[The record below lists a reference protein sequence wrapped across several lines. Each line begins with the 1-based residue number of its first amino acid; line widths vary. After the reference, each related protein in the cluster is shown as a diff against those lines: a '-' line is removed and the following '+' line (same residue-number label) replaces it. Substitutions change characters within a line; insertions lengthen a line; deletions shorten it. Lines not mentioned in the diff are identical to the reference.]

1 MSAVTEFDVGPL
13 TWVKGEIDA
22 ALERADQ
29 SLQQYLGGDRS
40 DLSQIKFGRTH
51 LHQVHGALAIVG
63 LDGVTQFTEA
73 LEAFLADLESGKRPA
88 DDAAVDLVRRS
99 LQAIRHYLDDLLNGE
114 PNQPLRLWDLYQSVQ
129 QARGLERVNPTDLFF
144 PDLAVR
150 PPRRQAAA
158 LPPAELN
165 KRLRAERSRFQR
177 GLLAWLRGDRAG
189 LALMRDAITAIEA
202 TQDLPAARSFWW
214 VAQGFIT
221 ALAEGAVTGENDIK
235 QLCARI
241 DLQIRRLIEGSR
253 NFAER
258 LMRDALYHVAVA
270 DSQDGVVSGL
280 KQSFALGD
288 LLPAVDGDGVIHA
301 TPAQELV
308 LRRLREHIAAAEEAW
323 GKFCAGT
330 GSALPTFREQVGH
343 LAQGAEQ
350 LGQHDFHRLCKALLG
365 TANWLVEKPARHSEV
380 MGMELA
386 TGILLA
392 ANAQE
397 NFEHLGQD
405 FAHQVDVMVAR
416 LHACVSGQPAE
427 TGAEVPGLDEM
438 SRRAQERLLNS
449 QVAKE
454 IQTNLVQIEQVL
466 DAFFRDVSRRGD
478 LAGLDMPLKQVTG
491 ALTILGQDAA
501 VATLAD
507 CSARIACFSAPDYE
521 PVEADFEAV
530 ASQLSALGFFV
541 EALPRE
547 LAKGSADFSAFSR
560 GLGPQ
565 GNREEEEV
573 EEVVEAAAPSVEQE
587 LEKQKKETQAL
598 MEALKEQ
605 PADANLR
612 QELKQN
618 LESLQKDADLVADK
632 ALGQQ
637 AKAALSALE
646 AAPHLDAAAP
656 ALDAALAEI
665 KPQVAAAPAPSAETI
680 KLTQA
685 SEDELDAELLS
696 IFLEEAQEVLG
707 TIGSH
712 IGLLREQP
720 HNVDF
725 LTTIRRSFHTL
736 KGSGRM
742 VGLKDLG
749 ETAWAIEQ
757 VLNLWLRQ
765 EYDVSPELF
774 ALIEEAHV
782 LFSAWVRYLETREG
796 GAPDPAALVTKAD
809 TMRGAETPPAPVA
822 EAAPASA
829 LPELSLEESTP
840 FADLGLEV
848 DLDGASVDL
857 TPPAMEVTPV
867 IASDMRDF
875 MTEAEVPA
883 VQETDA
889 ATALEAVPE
898 IEELTLPELE
908 EAPVAATADVDLA
921 LEELPA
927 LEEVTPAALD
937 FDFDLGDAA
946 PAPAAPEAASAMAE
960 ARPEAGLEAAAPSL
974 DEEHELSGDLETL
987 ELPPLDDLGELEMP
1001 AAVEPLPEV
1010 AAADEPIALTELP
1023 AEPAVAAAP
1032 ESSPLSLESEPAL
1045 DIAFDGEVE
1054 AAPETVPDMAQEI
1067 ELTPPAPAAQ
1077 DILPELE
1084 AEEAPPPPRPTL
1096 KVSSTLYQIFMEEA
1110 QGHLEAL
1117 QRQFGLLETD
1127 PEMPTA
1133 EPFTRA
1139 AHTLGSIAGTIGLDA
1154 INRLG
1159 RALEHALLRRDQ
1171 SAHPASLEALEIIR
1185 LAISSLEEMV
1195 ASVAAQ
1201 QPPEPASHLA
1211 DALDTLFPAALN
1223 DNGDGNEVPAVVSAG
1238 APATAPAAPPVPVQL
1253 KDDLDE
1259 QLLPI
1264 FLEEAQ
1270 ELTQSITEQLRLW
1283 HDDPHDADVARAL
1296 ARLLHTLKGSARM
1309 AGAMNLGELTHTLE
1323 TRVEQAHKAGAA
1335 EAALI
1340 EEIQIAF
1347 DAIAQIVE
1355 RLASGDT
1362 LDTPLPVE
1370 LLALPETA
1378 EADLAPAMPET
1389 QAAPASA
1396 EMPAAVAQPERP
1408 AAEAPAT
1415 VQVAAAEPEVDA
1427 AAASRATLR
1436 VRSDLMDRLVNEA
1449 GELSIARARIEG
1461 EMRSLKDSLLDL
1473 TENVIRLRRQLRE
1486 VEIQAETQIQA
1497 RTAEAEVAHAGFD
1510 PLEFDRFTRFQELT
1524 RMMAES
1530 VNDVATVQQNLLKN
1544 LDEANAAI
1552 IAQARLNRELQ
1563 QSLMSVRMV
1572 PFSSQTERLHRIVRQ
1587 TAKEVGKRA
1596 NLEIVGGQV
1605 ELDRGVLDKMVA
1617 PLEHMLRNSVAHG
1630 LESREG
1636 RLAAGKEEIGEI
1648 ELKVAQEGNEI
1659 IITMADDGAGLDLQ
1673 RIRAKAESQG
1683 LLAAGEEADDARLAD
1698 LIFAP
1703 GFSTAGE
1710 VSQIA
1715 GRGVGMDVVRT
1726 EVTNLGGRLEMQSVA
1741 GKGLTFRIYLPLTL
1755 AVTQALIVRVGNR
1768 RYAIP
1773 SAMIAQVQEVK
1784 EQVLAGIRETGQV
1797 EWLGNRYPYHFLPHL
1812 LGEPQALPEARRL
1825 SWVLLLRSGTQ
1836 RAAIQVDELFGNQEI
1851 VVKNVGPQ
1859 LARVIGIAGATVLG
1873 DGQVLLI
1880 LNPVAL
1886 AARSEASVAVHTPA
1900 APLES
1905 VPVEETPA
1913 QTLPT
1918 VMVVDDSLTVRKITS
1933 RLLSREGYHVL
1944 TAKDGVDGLEQ
1955 LIDTM
1960 PDVLLVDIEMPRMD
1974 GFDFTR
1980 NVRADERLKHLPI
1993 IMITSRT
2000 ADKHRNYAFEI
2011 GVNHYLGKPYQED
2024 ELLALVQ
2031 EYTKRKRVH

>member
-114 PNQPLRLWDLYQSVQ
+114 PNQPLRLWELYQSVQ

-221 ALAEGAVTGENDIK
+221 ALAEGTVTGENDIK

-350 LGQHDFHRLCKALLG
+350 LGQHDFYRLCKALLG

-507 CSARIACFSAPDYE
+507 CSARIARFSAPDYE

-573 EEVVEAAAPSVEQE
+573 EEIVEAAAPSVEQE

-685 SEDELDAELLS
+685 SEEELDAELLS

-774 ALIEEAHV
+774 ALIEESHV

-796 GAPDPAALVTKAD
+796 GAPDPTALVTKAD
-809 TMRGAETPPAPVA
+809 AMRGAETPPAPVA

-829 LPELSLEESTP
+829 LPELALEETTP
-840 FADLGLEV
+840 FADLGLDV
-848 DLDGASVDL
+848 DLDATSVDL
-857 TPPAMEVTPV
+857 TPPAMEVMPV

-875 MTEAEVPA
+875 MSEAETPA
-883 VQETDA
+883 VQESAVA
-889 ATALEAVPE
+889 AEVEPE

-908 EAPVAATADVDLA
+908 ETPAVDLA

-927 LEEVTPAALD
+927 LGEVAPEALD

-946 PAPAAPEAASAMAE
+946 PAPAVAEALPAAAPEAAISAAGDE
-960 ARPEAGLEAAAPSL
+960 AI
-974 DEEHELSGDLETL
+974 LSGELETL
-987 ELPPLDDLGELEMP
+987 ELPPLDGLGDLEATDAS
-1001 AAVEPLPEV
+1001 AAQALPEDSLP
-1010 AAADEPIALTELP
+1010 DEAITLTELP
-1023 AEPAVAAAP
+1023 AAADAEPFPAENEPAP
-1032 ESSPLSLESEPAL
+1032 
-1045 DIAFDGEVE
+1045 DTAFDIELE
-1054 AAPETVPDMAQEI
+1054 AQPEPLPEAAQEI
-1067 ELTPPAPAAQ
+1067 ELTPPAPLVQ
-1077 DILPELE
+1077 DDLLESE
-1084 AEEAPPPPRPTL
+1084 AEAAPPPRPTL

-1195 ASVAAQ
+1195 GSVAAQ

-1223 DNGDGNEVPAVVSAG
+1223 DNGDGHEVPAVVSAG
-1238 APATAPAAPPVPVQL
+1238 APAAAPAAPPAPVQL
-1253 KDDLDE
+1253 KDELDE

-1270 ELTQSITEQLRLW
+1270 ELTQGITEQLRLW
-1283 HDDPHDADVARAL
+1283 HDDPHNADVARAL

-1335 EAALI
+1335 EAILI

-1378 EADLAPAMPET
+1378 EADLAPAMPEA

-1396 EMPAAVAQPERP
+1396 EVPAATAQPERP
-1408 AAEAPAT
+1408 AAEVPAT

-1630 LESREG
+1630 LENREG

-1673 RIRAKAESQG
+1673 RIRAKGESLG
-1683 LLAAGEEADDARLAD
+1683 LLAAGEAADDARLAD

-1900 APLES
+1900 VSLES
-1905 VPVEETPA
+1905 VPVEEAPA

>member
-22 ALERADQ
+22 ALDRADQ
-29 SLQQYLGGDRS
+29 ALLQYLGGDRA

-73 LEAFLADLESGKRPA
+73 LEAYLAELETGKSPA
-88 DDAAVDLVRRS
+88 SDAAVELVRRS

-114 PNQPLRLWDLYQSVQ
+114 PNQPLRLWELYRDVQ

-144 PDLAVR
+144 PDLGVR
-150 PPRRQAAA
+150 PPRRNPVA

-165 KRLRAERSRFQR
+165 KRLRSERSRFQK
-177 GLLAWLRGDRAG
+177 GLLLWLRGDRAG

-214 VAQGFIT
+214 VAQGFIS
-221 ALAEGAVTGENDIK
+221 ALAEGAVKSEADVK

-270 DSQDGVVSGL
+270 DTQDGVVSGL
-280 KQSFALGD
+280 KQSFALGE
-288 LLPAVDGDGVIHA
+288 LLPTGSESGHA
-301 TPAQELV
+301 SPAQEQV
-308 LRRLREHIAAAEEAW
+308 LRRLREPLSAAEEAW
-323 GKFCAGT
+323 GKFCAG
-330 GSALPTFREQVGH
+330 SAPALTVFREQVGH

-350 LGQHDFHRLCKALLG
+350 LGHADFHRLCRAILG
-365 TANWLVEKPARHSEV
+365 TANWLQEKPGRHSEALS
-380 MGMELA
+380 MELA

-392 ANAQE
+392 SNAQE
-397 NFEHLGQD
+397 NFAHLGQD
-405 FAHQVDVMVAR
+405 FAHQVDVMVER
-416 LHACVSGQPAE
+416 LHSCVTGTPPT

-454 IQTNLVQIEQVL
+454 IQSSLMQIEQVL
-466 DAFFRDVSRRGD
+466 DAFFRDASRRGD
-478 LAGLDMPLKQVTG
+478 LTSLDTPLKQITG
-491 ALTILGQDAA
+491 ALMMLGQEAA
-501 VATLAD
+501 VDTLRQ
-507 CSARIACFSAPDYE
+507 CSSKIAEFSAADYE
-521 PVEADFEAV
+521 PQDGDFEAV

-547 LAKGSADFSAFSR
+547 MAKGHVDFAEFTR

-565 GNREEEEV
+565 VVEPEEEFVEV
-573 EEVVEAAAPSVEQE
+573 PEAPAPSVEQE

-605 PADANLR
+605 PADENLR

-646 AAPHLDAAAP
+646 AAPSLETAAP
-656 ALDAALAEI
+656 DLDAALAGI
-665 KPQVAAAPAPSAETI
+665 KPQVAAAPTPSEETL

-685 SEDELDAELLS
+685 SEEELDAELLA

-707 TIGSH
+707 TIDSH

-720 HNVDF
+720 NNVDF

-749 ETAWAIEQ
+749 ETAWALEQ

-765 EYDVSPELF
+765 EYGVSPEVF
-774 ALIEEAHV
+774 ALIESAHQV
-782 LFSAWVRYLETREG
+782 FGDWVRYLETREG
-796 GAPDPAALVTKAD
+796 CAPDPSALVAQAD
-809 TMRGAETPPAPVA
+809 ALRGVEPAEPVAETPAAEPVLAPEPLLDESPLTFA
-822 EAAPASA
+822 FD
-829 LPELSLEESTP
+829 LPDEPLE
-840 FADLGLEV
+840 
-848 DLDGASVDL
+848 L
-857 TPPAMEVTPV
+857 TPPPVEVTPV
-867 IASDMRDF
+867 ITSDVLNLATALTAP
-875 MTEAEVPA
+875 TEVEGGVEVPA
-883 VQETDA
+883 ITDTQEVQPLVEA
-889 ATALEAVPE
+889 AMALELPLPETAPEMLSEAGPESPLLEEVP
-898 IEELTLPELE
+898 ITLPES
-908 EAPVAATADVDLA
+908 ADG
-921 LEELPA
+921 
-927 LEEVTPAALD
+927 LD
-937 FDFDLGDAA
+937 FDFDLGEEAVA
-946 PAPAAPEAASAMAE
+946 ELPAASAPLVEEVPAILPEEPLASLSAE
-960 ARPEAGLEAAAPSL
+960 DADTQPMEPVLPDAPLVELEVADLPSMPDLPASELAVDTDFPDDLEFSL
-974 DEEHELSGDLETL
+974 DDEISLGD
-987 ELPPLDDLGELEMP
+987 PV
-1001 AAVEPLPEV
+1001 AVEAPV
-1010 AAADEPIALTELP
+1010 SS
-1023 AEPAVAAAP
+1023 AAP
-1032 ESSPLSLESEPAL
+1032 ESKLTLTVSP
-1045 DIAFDGEVE
+1045 
-1054 AAPETVPDMAQEI
+1054 
-1067 ELTPPAPAAQ
+1067 
-1077 DILPELE
+1077 
-1084 AEEAPPPPRPTL
+1084 
-1096 KVSSTLYQIFMEEA
+1096 TLYQIFLEEA
-1110 QGHLEAL
+1110 QGHLQTL
-1117 QRQFGLLETD
+1117 QRQFGLLETEPD
-1127 PEMPTA
+1127 MPTS

-1139 AHTLGSIAGTIGLDA
+1139 AHTMGSIAGTIGLMA
-1154 INRLG
+1154 VNRLG
-1159 RALEHALLRRDQ
+1159 RALEHALLRRDA
-1171 SAHPASLEALEIIR
+1171 SANPASLEALEIIR

-1195 ASVAAQ
+1195 ESVAAQ
-1201 QPPEPASHLA
+1201 RPPEPASHLA
-1211 DALDTLFPAALN
+1211 DALDTLYPAAVA
-1223 DNGDGNEVPAVVSAG
+1223 DQGDAHEVPAVMSA
-1238 APATAPAAPPVPVQL
+1238 AAPVAPTPPPAPIHL
-1253 KDDLDE
+1253 KDELDE

-1270 ELTQSITEQLRLW
+1270 ELTQSITENLRYW
-1283 HDDPHDADVARAL
+1283 QADPHNADVARVL

-1335 EAALI
+1335 EGQMI
-1340 EEIQIAF
+1340 EEIQGAF
-1347 DAIAQIVE
+1347 DAVAQIVE

-1362 LDTPLPVE
+1362 LDTPLPAE
-1370 LLALPETA
+1370 LLALPESTEVADSAVPVPA
-1378 EADLAPAMPET
+1378 EAPSAPAAASE
-1389 QAAPASA
+1389 APASPFVERRRRAGDA
-1396 EMPAAVAQPERP
+1396 E
-1408 AAEAPAT
+1408 T
-1415 VQVAAAEPEVDA
+1415 EPEAGGA
-1427 AAASRATLR
+1427 AKALLR
-1436 VRSDLMDRLVNEA
+1436 VRADLMDRLVNEA
-1449 GELSIARARIEG
+1449 GELSIGRSRIEG

-1486 VEIQAETQIQA
+1486 IEIQAETQIQA
-1497 RTAEAEVAHAGFD
+1497 GTAEAEEKHAGFD

-1544 LDEANAAI
+1544 LDAANAAL

-1572 PFSSQTERLHRIVRQ
+1572 PFNSQTERLHRIVRQ
-1587 TAKEVGKRA
+1587 TAKEVDKRA

-1605 ELDRGVLDKMVA
+1605 ELDRGVLDKMIA

-1630 LESREG
+1630 LEGRQA
-1636 RLAAGKEEIGEI
+1636 RLAAGKQEIGEI

-1659 IITMADDGAGLDLQ
+1659 IITLADDGAGLNLA
-1673 RIRAKAESQG
+1673 RIRAKAEAQG
-1683 LLAAGEEADDARLAD
+1683 LIAPNEVVDDAHLAD

-1726 EVTNLGGRLEMQSVA
+1726 EVSNLGGRLEMQSVA
-1741 GKGLTFRIYLPLTL
+1741 GKGITFRVYLPLTL

-1773 SAMIAQVQEVK
+1773 SAMIEQVQEVK
-1784 EQVLAGIRETGQV
+1784 EQVLAGIRDSGQV

-1812 LGEPQALPEARRL
+1812 LGDAQALPEARRL

-1836 RAAIQVDELFGNQEI
+1836 RTSIQVDELFGNQEI

-1859 LARVIGIAGATVLG
+1859 LARVVGIAGATVLG

-1886 AARSEASVAVHTPA
+1886 AARSEGNLAVRLASGEAAAVQPEEAPA
-1900 APLES
+1900 VS
-1905 VPVEETPA
+1905 
-1913 QTLPT
+1913 LPT

-1933 RLLSREGYHVL
+1933 RLLAREGYHVL

-1955 LIDTM
+1955 LIDTL

-1980 NVRADERLKHLPI
+1980 NVRADERLKHIPI
-1993 IMITSRT
+1993 VMITSRT

-2024 ELLALVQ
+2024 ELLALVEQ
-2031 EYTKRKRVH
+2031 YTRKKRMH

>member
-1 MSAVTEFDVGPL
+1 MVAPGI
-13 TWVKGEIDA
+13 KG
-22 ALERADQ
+22 
-29 SLQQYLGGDRS
+29 
-40 DLSQIKFGRTH
+40 F
-51 LHQVHGALAIVG
+51 V
-63 LDGVTQFTEA
+63 
-73 LEAFLADLESGKRPA
+73 P
-88 DDAAVDLVRRS
+88 
-99 LQAIRHYLDDLLNGE
+99 
-114 PNQPLRLWDLYQSVQ
+114 
-129 QARGLERVNPTDLFF
+129 
-144 PDLAVR
+144 
-150 PPRRQAAA
+150 
-158 LPPAELN
+158 ELN

-427 TGAEVPGLDEM
+427 TGTEVPGLDEM

-507 CSARIACFSAPDYE
+507 CSARIARFSAPDYE

-646 AAPHLDAAAP
+646 AAPHLDATAP

-685 SEDELDAELLS
+685 SEEELDAELLS

-749 ETAWAIEQ
+749 ETAWAVEQ

-774 ALIEEAHV
+774 ALIEESHV

-796 GAPDPAALVTKAD
+796 GAPDPTALVTKAD
-809 TMRGAETPPAPVA
+809 AMRGAETPPAPVA

-829 LPELSLEESTP
+829 LPELSLEETTP
-840 FADLGLEV
+840 FADLGLDV
-848 DLDGASVDL
+848 DLDATSVDL
-857 TPPAMEVTPV
+857 TPPAMEVMPV
-867 IASDMRDF
+867 IASDMREF
-875 MTEAEVPA
+875 MTEAETPA
-883 VQETDA
+883 VQEPAFA
-889 ATALEAVPE
+889 AEAEPE

-908 EAPVAATADVDLA
+908 ETPADLA

-927 LEEVTPAALD
+927 LGEVVPEVLD

-946 PAPAAPEAASAMAE
+946 PAPEAAASATGDE
-960 ARPEAGLEAAAPSL
+960 AI
-974 DEEHELSGDLETL
+974 LSGELETL
-987 ELPPLDDLGELEMP
+987 ELPPLDDLGDLEAPVAP
-1001 AAVEPLPEV
+1001 AAQALPENSV
-1010 AAADEPIALTELP
+1010 ADEAITLTELP
-1023 AEPAVAAAP
+1023 AALDAEPLPA
-1032 ESSPLSLESEPAL
+1032 ESEPAP
-1045 DIAFDGEVE
+1045 DTAFDIELDELE
-1054 AAPETVPDMAQEI
+1054 AQPEPLPDAAQEI
-1067 ELTPPAPAAQ
+1067 ELTPPVQ
-1077 DILPELE
+1077 DDLLESE
-1084 AEEAPPPPRPTL
+1084 AETAPPPRPTL

-1110 QGHLEAL
+1110 QGHLEVL

-1223 DNGDGNEVPAVVSAG
+1223 DNGDGHEVPAVVSAG
-1238 APATAPAAPPVPVQL
+1238 APAAAPAAPPAPVQL
-1253 KDDLDE
+1253 KDELDE

-1270 ELTQSITEQLRLW
+1270 ELTQGITEQLRLW
-1283 HDDPHDADVARAL
+1283 HDDPHNADVARAL

-1335 EAALI
+1335 EATLI

-1378 EADLAPAMPET
+1378 EADLAPAMPEA

-1396 EMPAAVAQPERP
+1396 EVPVAVAQLERP

-1415 VQVAAAEPEVDA
+1415 VQVAATEPEVDA

-1630 LESREG
+1630 LEAREG

-1900 APLES
+1900 ASLES

>member
-114 PNQPLRLWDLYQSVQ
+114 PNQPLRLWELYQSVQ

-507 CSARIACFSAPDYE
+507 CSARIARFSAPDYE

-632 ALGQQ
+632 TLGQQ

-685 SEDELDAELLS
+685 SEEELDAELLS

-774 ALIEEAHV
+774 ALIEESHV

-796 GAPDPAALVTKAD
+796 GAPDPTALVTKAD
-809 TMRGAETPPAPVA
+809 AMRGAETPPAPVP

-829 LPELSLEESTP
+829 LPELSLEETTP
-840 FADLGLEV
+840 FADLGLDV
-848 DLDGASVDL
+848 DLDATSVDL
-857 TPPAMEVTPV
+857 TPPAMEVMPV
-867 IASDMRDF
+867 IASDMREF
-875 MTEAEVPA
+875 MTEAETPA
-883 VQETDA
+883 VQESAA
-889 ATALEAVPE
+889 ATDEVAETAPE

-908 EAPVAATADVDLA
+908 ETPAVDLA

-927 LEEVTPAALD
+927 LGEVAPEALD
-937 FDFDLGDAA
+937 FNFDLGDAA
-946 PAPAAPEAASAMAE
+946 PAPAAVEILPAAAPEAAIPAAGDE
-960 ARPEAGLEAAAPSL
+960 AI
-974 DEEHELSGDLETL
+974 LSGELETL
-987 ELPPLDDLGELEMP
+987 ELPPLDDLGDLE
-1001 AAVEPLPEV
+1001 
-1010 AAADEPIALTELP
+1010 AADASAAQALPDDSLPDEAITLTELP
-1023 AEPAVAAAP
+1023 ATADAEPFTA
-1032 ESSPLSLESEPAL
+1032 ESEPAP
-1045 DIAFDGEVE
+1045 DTAFDIELE
-1054 AAPETVPDMAQEI
+1054 AQPEPLPEAAQEI
-1067 ELTPPAPAAQ
+1067 ELTPPAPLVQ
-1077 DILPELE
+1077 DGLLESE
-1084 AEEAPPPPRPTL
+1084 AEAVPPPRPTL

-1223 DNGDGNEVPAVVSAG
+1223 DNGDGHEVPAVVSAG
-1238 APATAPAAPPVPVQL
+1238 APAAAPAAPPAPVQL
-1253 KDDLDE
+1253 KDELDE

-1270 ELTQSITEQLRLW
+1270 ELTQGITEQLRLW
-1283 HDDPHDADVARAL
+1283 HDDPHNADVARAL

-1335 EAALI
+1335 EATLI

-1378 EADLAPAMPET
+1378 EADLAPAMPEA

-1396 EMPAAVAQPERP
+1396 EVPAAVAQPERP
-1408 AAEAPAT
+1408 AAEVPAT
-1415 VQVAAAEPEVDA
+1415 VQVAAAEPEVD

-1673 RIRAKAESQG
+1673 RIRAKGESLG
-1683 LLAAGEEADDARLAD
+1683 LLAAGEAADDARLAD

-1900 APLES
+1900 ASLES

>member
-507 CSARIACFSAPDYE
+507 CSARIARFSAPDYE

-573 EEVVEAAAPSVEQE
+573 EEIVEAAAPSVEQE

-685 SEDELDAELLS
+685 SEEELDAELLS

-774 ALIEEAHV
+774 ALIEESHV

-796 GAPDPAALVTKAD
+796 GAPDPTALVTKAD
-809 TMRGAETPPAPVA
+809 AMRGAETPPAPVA

-829 LPELSLEESTP
+829 LPELSLEETTP
-840 FADLGLEV
+840 FADLGLDV
-848 DLDGASVDL
+848 DLDATSVDL
-857 TPPAMEVTPV
+857 TPPAMEVMPV
-867 IASDMRDF
+867 IASDMREF
-875 MTEAEVPA
+875 MSEAETPA
-883 VQETDA
+883 VQESAAVTDEVTE
-889 ATALEAVPE
+889 TAPE

-908 EAPVAATADVDLA
+908 ETPAVDLA

-927 LEEVTPAALD
+927 LGEVAPEALD

-946 PAPAAPEAASAMAE
+946 PAPAVAE
-960 ARPEAGLEAAAPSL
+960 ALPATTLEAAVSAAG
-974 DEEHELSGDLETL
+974 DEAILSGELETL
-987 ELPPLDDLGELEMP
+987 ELPPLDGLGDLEATDAS
-1001 AAVEPLPEV
+1001 AAQALPEDSLP
-1010 AAADEPIALTELP
+1010 DEAITLTELP
-1023 AEPAVAAAP
+1023 AAADAEPFPAENEPAP
-1032 ESSPLSLESEPAL
+1032 
-1045 DIAFDGEVE
+1045 DTAFDIELE
-1054 AAPETVPDMAQEI
+1054 AQPEPLPEAAQEI
-1067 ELTPPAPAAQ
+1067 ELTPPAPLVQ
-1077 DILPELE
+1077 DDLLESE
-1084 AEEAPPPPRPTL
+1084 AEAAPPPRPTL

-1223 DNGDGNEVPAVVSAG
+1223 DNGDGHEVPAVVSAG
-1238 APATAPAAPPVPVQL
+1238 APAAAPAAPPAPVQL
-1253 KDDLDE
+1253 KDELDE

-1270 ELTQSITEQLRLW
+1270 ELTQGITEQLRLW
-1283 HDDPHDADVARAL
+1283 HDDPHNADVARAL

-1323 TRVEQAHKAGAA
+1323 TRVEQAHKAGVA
-1335 EAALI
+1335 EATLI

-1378 EADLAPAMPET
+1378 EADLAPAMPEA

-1396 EMPAAVAQPERP
+1396 EVPAATAQPERP
-1408 AAEAPAT
+1408 AAEVPAT
-1415 VQVAAAEPEVDA
+1415 LQVAAAEPEVDA

-1630 LESREG
+1630 LESRED

-1673 RIRAKAESQG
+1673 RIRAKGESMG
-1683 LLAAGEEADDARLAD
+1683 LLAAGEAADDARLAD

-1797 EWLGNRYPYHFLPHL
+1797 EWLGNHYPYHFLPHL

-1900 APLES
+1900 ASLDS
-1905 VPVEETPA
+1905 VPVEEAPT